1 VVSNWLIGSAVKL
14 FLADDYPYTITKA
27 TCAPLPGK
35 TPTLAYQTSKTN
47 VSATI
52 NSSPTVWNAAIA
64 KAPFEIY
71 VRADTAYWQGY
82 KSGILNNSCCYLSG
96 RTVLNRVVL
105 MIGSGIS

>member
-1 VVSNWLIGSAVKL
+1 MVSNWLIGSAVKL

-52 NSSPTVWNAAIA
+52 IALPAVWNAAIA
-64 KAPFEIY
+64 KAPIEIY
-71 VRADTAYWQGY
+71 IRADNA
-82 KSGILNNSCCYLSG
+82 
-96 RTVLNRVVL
+96 
-105 MIGSGIS
+105 